1 MRVISE
7 AGNFYPPLSIASQ
20 DITTVKLLPH
30 EHATLVDQAIRSAQ
44 AAGDLP
50 AFEIPEIEIRPP
62 KKAEQ
67 GDYAAAIA
75 LQLAKP
81 TRMNPFAV
89 ATAIANH
96 MPKADFVGA
105 VEVVHPGFINF
116 RLNEDWLKTQVNAI
130 VGEGENLFQ
139 LDFGKGKRAQV
150 EFVSANPTGPLHIG
164 RSRGAMV
171 GDTIARLLEAA
182 GYAVEREYYFNN
194 AGMQMQNLGNSLR
207 VRYLEALGFPVEI
220 PKENFY
226 QGEYL
231 REFAQQLVAEKG
243 NSLAEEDWKPF
254 KEYAEK
260 KMFESIRATLKRVNI
275 EHDVFFNENSLYEN
289 GAVWDVLER
298 LEAGGNIYES
308 NVRETATDEER
319 EKDKDKAPARWFRST
334 NYGDK
339 EDRVVVKADGSPTY
353 TLPDIAYHIDKLERG
368 FDLLV
373 NILGADHMVE
383 HQVVKFGLQ
392 ALGYDPSSIHVV
404 IIQFVRLVRGGQIV
418 KMSTRR
424 GDYETLDDLIDET
437 SPDVVRYILL
447 ARSTDSHLD
456 FDLDVAVK
464 QSNENPVYYIQNAYV
479 RCAGIF
485 REAESRGLSDEGA
498 DVSLLGRE
506 ELAFIRKALEL
517 GEVIEL
523 SATSLEPHRI
533 AFYAH
538 ELAAVFHPIYDN
550 VRALHGDVPPE
561 LAKARLR
568 FYHAAQVVFKRALT
582 LMGMSAPE
590 RM

>member
-1 MRVISE
+1 M
-7 AGNFYPPLSIASQ
+7 
-20 DITTVKLLPH
+20 KLLPH
-30 EHATLVDQAIRSAQ
+30 EHAKLVEQAIRSAQ

-116 RLNEDWLKTQVNAI
+116 RLNDDWLKQQVNAI
-130 VGEGENLFQ
+130 IGEGESLFQ
-139 LDFGKGKRAQV
+139 LDLGAGKRAQV

-182 GYAVEREYYFNN
+182 GYTVEREYYFNN

-207 VRYLEALGFPVEI
+207 IRYLEALGFPVEI

-260 KMFESIRATLKRVNI
+260 KMFENIRATLKRVNI
-275 EHDVFFNENSLYEN
+275 QHDVFFNENSLYEN
-289 GAVWDVLER
+289 GAVWEVLKR
-298 LEAGGNIYES
+298 LEAGGNIYEDK
-308 NVRETATDEER
+308 VRENASDEER
-319 EKDKDKAPARWFRST
+319 EKGKDKAPAKWFRST
-334 NYGDK
+334 KYGDK

-353 TLPDIAYHIDKLERG
+353 TLPDIAYHIDKLSRG

-392 ALGYDPSSIHVV
+392 ALGYDTAPIHVV
-404 IIQFVRLVRGGQIV
+404 IIQFVRLVRGGEIV

-479 RCAGIF
+479 RCVGIF
-485 REAESRGLSDEGA
+485 REAEARGLSDEGA
-498 DVSLLGRE
+498 DVSLLGRD

-523 SATSLEPHRI
+523 SATNLEPHRI

-568 FYHAAQVVFKRALT
+568 FYRAAQVVFKRALT

>member
-1 MRVISE
+1 
-7 AGNFYPPLSIASQ
+7 
-20 DITTVKLLPH
+20 VKLLPH
-30 EHATLVDQAIRSAQ
+30 EHAKLVEQAIRSAQ

-116 RLNEDWLKTQVNAI
+116 RLNDDWLKQQVNAI
-130 VGEGENLFQ
+130 IGEGESLFQ
-139 LDFGKGKRAQV
+139 LDLGAGKRAQV

-182 GYAVEREYYFNN
+182 GYTVEREYYFNN

-207 VRYLEALGFPVEI
+207 IRYLEALGFPVEI

-260 KMFESIRATLKRVNI
+260 KMFENIRATLKRVNI
-275 EHDVFFNENSLYEN
+275 QHDVFFNENSLYEN
-289 GAVWDVLER
+289 GAVWEVLKR
-298 LEAGGNIYES
+298 LEAGGNIYEDK
-308 NVRETATDEER
+308 VRENASDEER
-319 EKDKDKAPARWFRST
+319 EKGKDKAPAKWFRST
-334 NYGDK
+334 KYGDK

-353 TLPDIAYHIDKLERG
+353 TLPDIAYHIDKLSRG

-392 ALGYDPSSIHVV
+392 ALGYDTAPIHVV
-404 IIQFVRLVRGGQIV
+404 IIQFVRLVRGGEIV

-479 RCAGIF
+479 RCVGIF
-485 REAESRGLSDEGA
+485 REAEARGLSDEGA
-498 DVSLLGRE
+498 DVSLLGRD

-523 SATSLEPHRI
+523 SATNLEPHRI

-568 FYHAAQVVFKRALT
+568 FYRAAQVVFKRALT